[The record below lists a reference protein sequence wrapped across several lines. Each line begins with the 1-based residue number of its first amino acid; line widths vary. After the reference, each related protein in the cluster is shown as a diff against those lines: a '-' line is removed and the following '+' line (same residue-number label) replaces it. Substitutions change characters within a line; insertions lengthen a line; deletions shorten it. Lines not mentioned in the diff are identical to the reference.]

1 MGYVIN
7 IRLQRRGRKN
17 DPSFRVVVVDSKK
30 KPKTGNYLEMVGSY
44 DPRVDRIEIKGDR
57 VLHWLKNGAQA
68 SDTVHNLLVSQ
79 KIIDA
84 KKINVLPKKTVAA
97 KEVAAEPEAPA
108 AATPAE
114 EAPAE
119 VESAEPAQTED
130 NPVAEETPAA

>member
-1 MGYVIN
+1 
-7 IRLQRRGRKN
+7 
-17 DPSFRVVVVDSKK
+17 
-30 KPKTGNYLEMVGSY
+30 MVGSY
-44 DPRVDRIEIKGDR
+44 DPRVDRVEIKGDR

-108 AATPAE
+108 VAAPAE

-119 VESAEPAQTED
+119 AEAPAEKTED

>member
-44 DPRVDRIEIKGDR
+44 DPRVNRVEIKGDR

-97 KEVAAEPEAPA
+97 KEVAPEPEAPA
-108 AATPAE
+108 APAE
-114 EAPAE
+114 EVPAA
-119 VESAEPAQTED
+119 VEATEPAQTED

>member
-44 DPRVDRIEIKGDR
+44 DPRVDRVEIKGDR

-108 AATPAE
+108 VAAPAE

-119 VESAEPAQTED
+119 AEAPAEKTED